1 MTKYGSE
8 NSGLFAVGILEGL
21 IVIL

>member
-21 IVIL
+21 IVIP